1 MLQRPW
7 ELRPMTVE
15 TLSESVRN
23 FLAAYMQAFDV
34 RDGHQ
39 IAVLYHAPC
48 VTVRGDGSIHCLQ
61 SRGEVQAF
69 FQHVADTYYRDG
81 ARSSRFMDLEVVAI
95 GARSALASLEWE
107 MLRGDGTV
115 LRRWNQS
122 YNLVH
127 AGDGWKI
134 LVSTFH
140 LS

>member
-1 MLQRPW
+1 V
-7 ELRPMTVE
+7 TAE

-23 FLAAYMQAFDV
+23 FLAAYIQAFDA
-34 RDGHQ
+34 RDGNQ
-39 IAVLYHAPC
+39 IAILYHAPC

-69 FQHVADTYYRDG
+69 FQQVADTYYRDG
-81 ARSSRFMDLEVVAI
+81 YRSSRFMNLEVVAI

-122 YNLVH
+122 YNLVRVE
-127 AGDGWKI
+127 DGWKI